1 MMARW
6 MRGALLALMLLL
18 GTGAVAQPTQPEQP
32 PALLAYACTFDRG
45 ANRLNVQAVL
55 QSDVP
60 GAVLGDYALS
70 VTPAGSATP
79 LAERAMSWARTTPR
93 PPLQMIVLFDITDT
107 VPVTESA
114 QAVIDGLLPNL
125 QPEDQVALITF
136 DENVSLP
143 TPFFTDK
150 AALADQFLRG
160 IGVGRGDNR
169 VYNAMLA
176 AVNAFPFAGQTRRV
190 VVLVGDSGRR
200 ADPQAPESEVGATAQ
215 QLKTQIYPVVFAL
228 RDNPDLPALLDI
240 SEASRGYTFVYGER
254 NTTRQAVQTTVTTY
268 LQQLARALD
277 SEITLAIDPTGLLP
291 NADGQIRLSI
301 TAEGEALGTARLTD
315 DIVCPYQA
323 PESAIRFVAP
333 LPEAPITGAVEIGVI
348 VETDLD
354 PEATRVVFRVDDAV
368 VQTSER
374 LTYTF
379 DAATVRPGVYTVRAE
394 LWDLQNNTLAQT
406 PTVQRIVAQQR
417 IGLGVGQGADANA
430 LSGAVEFLATTRS
443 EFPLTQAVFTLAL
456 ASDPAN
462 AQPFGQAAFRADG
475 TAVLAFD
482 DIQAAVRRV
491 LPQAA
496 AGDVLILGA
505 SVPGIAAGDPPLAV
519 ADQPLRFAFSAP
531 AATSPQPV
539 PLSQL
544 TPVERLVVVVV
555 TRSRNLIAETLPYW
569 LAAAA
574 IIANLILVM
583 MARRARIRRLILTPD
598 KIDLSPQLM
607 TLTVLRDGV
616 RQSHTLTKKT
626 LMLGRGASN
635 DINLGDDLDISRQH
649 GVVMWRRGA
658 WWYTSRRAGLVA
670 TIEGRKR
677 RGLYLQRLEPVT
689 EVRVGGAIVLFHSN
703 AQQDLSEFIKTDL

>member
-18 GTGAVAQPTQPEQP
+18 GSGAVAQPTQPEQP

-79 LAERAMSWARTTPR
+79 LAERAVSWARTTPR

-254 NTTRQAVQTTVTTY
+254 N
-268 LQQLARALD
+268 
-277 SEITLAIDPTGLLP
+277 
-291 NADGQIRLSI
+291 
-301 TAEGEALGTARLTD
+301 EGEALGTARLTD

-430 LSGAVEFLATTRS
+430 LRGAVEFLATTRS

-505 SVPGIAAGDPPLAV
+505 SVPGITAGDPPLAV